1 MGTVLTMMELVQCW
15 REGRREEY
23 WGTGEGRGGDGEPA
37 NYQEEQESQL
47 PFLGLSHF
55 RGRVISGD

>member
-1 MGTVLTMMELVQCW
+1 MMELVQCW

-37 NYQEEQESQL
+37 NCQEEQESQL

-55 RGRVISGD
+55 RGQVISGD